1 VNSYAVPNDDDATG
15 FADRFTTI
23 VSAAMSGNKRIK
35 VHASAIDDGTSWGCQ
50 NYNCKPARAVIMV
63 P

>member
-1 VNSYAVPNDDDATG
+1 MNSYAVPNDDDATG